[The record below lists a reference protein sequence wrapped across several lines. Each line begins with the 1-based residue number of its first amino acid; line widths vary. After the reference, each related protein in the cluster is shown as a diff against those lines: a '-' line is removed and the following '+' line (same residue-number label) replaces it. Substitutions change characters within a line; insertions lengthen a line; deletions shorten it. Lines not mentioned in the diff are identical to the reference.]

1 MPHAPEPDEDDL
13 DAIPRPHPVF
23 HVEQALLGALL
34 LEPQR
39 LRDVTGIGPDAF
51 STAAHAALFD
61 AIRSLPAP
69 DPVEH
74 AKNTKWL
81 DAVLTAA
88 REEARGLSAPYL
100 HSLIQVCPWTRH
112 APAYARMIEA
122 EHCRRRL
129 AAAAQRLMHTTG
141 DTSLPQRVATTLDEA
156 DAVATVVDDVAA
168 RFPPHAGSLPRTS
181 VPAPATPQDEE
192 AIDEERLL
200 LATSTAYPSG
210 IEQMRW
216 LTPGDFTQPL
226 HAGLWQCLTTLA
238 RRGTPVDPVT
248 VLWEAQHRGLLGPA
262 ADPRELLDLL
272 AGSVGSPEHWGERV
286 VQRSVLTA
294 AHQAGRAIGAF
305 TDDAATTPYQLV
317 VGSRRALADL
327 SAVRT
332 RWQHA
337 ASPSPSLAPADRPG
351 RARAT
356 RATGVPRAGPPRTT
370 TPSAARSSR

>member
-1 MPHAPEPDEDDL
+1 MPHIPEPDEDDL
-13 DAIPRPHPVF
+13 DAIPPPHPVF

-51 STAAHAALFD
+51 STAAHAALFA

-69 DPVEH
+69 DPAEH

-88 REEARGLSAPYL
+88 GEETRGLSAPYL
-100 HSLIQVCPWTRH
+100 HALIQVCPWTRH

-129 AAAAQRLMHTTG
+129 AAAAQRLMKTAQ
-141 DTSLPQRVATTLDEA
+141 DTALPQRVATTLDEA
-156 DAVATVVDDVAA
+156 DALATVVDDIASQ
-168 RFPPHAGSLPRTS
+168 FPAHAGSLPRTS
-181 VPAPATPQDEE
+181 APRPTTTPDEE
-192 AIDEERLL
+192 AVDEERLL
-200 LATSTAYPSG
+200 LATATAYPSSV
-210 IEQMRW
+210 EQMRW
-216 LTPGDFTQPL
+216 LTPGDFTHPL
-226 HAGLWQCLTTLA
+226 HAGLWQCLTTLT

-248 VLWEAQHRGLLGPA
+248 VLWEAQHRGLLGTG

-272 AGSVGSPEHWGERV
+272 AGPVASPEHWGERV
-286 VQRSVLTA
+286 VQRSLLATA
-294 AHQAGRAIGAF
+294 HHTGRSIEAF
-305 TDDAATTPYQLV
+305 TQDPATTPYQLV

-327 SAVRT
+327 SATRT

-337 ASPSPSLAPADRPG
+337 TSLTPAPAKRTG
-351 RARAT
+351 RA

-370 TPSAARSSR
+370 APPAARSSR

>member
-1 MPHAPEPDEDDL
+1 MPRTPGPDEDDL
-13 DAIPRPHPVF
+13 DVIPRPDPVF

-39 LRDVTGIGPDAF
+39 LLDVTGIGPDAF

-61 AIRSLPAP
+61 AIRSLPTP

-88 REEARGLSAPYL
+88 REKTRGLSAPYL

-129 AAAAQRLMHTTG
+129 ASAARRLMHSAG
-141 DTSLPQRVATTLDEA
+141 DISLPQRVATTLDEA

-168 RFPPHAGSLPRTS
+168 RFPPHAGSLPRAS
-181 VPAPATPQDEE
+181 VPPPATPQDEE

-200 LATSTAYPSG
+200 LATTTAYPSA

-216 LTPGDFTQPL
+216 LTPSDFTHPL

-262 ADPRELLDLL
+262 AAPRELLDLL

-286 VQRSVLTA
+286 VQRSVLSA
-294 AHQAGRAIGAF
+294 AHHAGRTIEAF

-317 VGSRRALADL
+317 VGSRRALASL

-337 ASPSPSLAPADRPG
+337 ASPTLAPADRPG

-356 RATGVPRAGPPRTT
+356 RVTGMPRAGPPRTT
-370 TPSAARSSR
+370 APSAARSFR